1 MKIEESQRQ
10 SSESASCHKEMNK
23 KPQKIVQEEG
33 TDEMLPAENLSKIR
47 WQSTFYWQLGNH

>member
-47 WQSTFYWQLGNH
+47 